1 MVDTNEYLL
10 KTKDYYNNRLGNETN
25 SSELNMEDW
34 FRWEMIEK
42 KLKRF
47 LEARSRKEINILD
60 FGCGTGWLSHL
71 LSKYGNVTGID
82 ISEKAIELASQKY
95 KGIHF
100 VSFDA
105 SSKAFEKIKETTFDF
120 IVSSEVIEHVQ
131 DQQEYFNNMMQ
142 LLKPNGF
149 LILTTPNGQWK
160 KNYFYKDRSNWG
172 QPFEFWLDP
181 DGIKHLA
188 KPYLKDIHVSSF
200 NSADLLNLKSFGL
213 FNFFGN
219 RFLKKF
225 TRMLGLYSVYCR
237 LLDKAGLGLYLIL
250 TGRKN
255 GI

>member
-1 MVDTNEYLL
+1 MSDTNEYLV
-10 KTKDYYNNRLGNETN
+10 KTKDYYDNRFGNETI
-25 SSELNMEDW
+25 SSELHMEDW

-42 KLKRF
+42 KIKLF
-47 LEARSRKEINILD
+47 LEDSPPKKISILD

-95 KGIHF
+95 KDINF

-105 SSKAFEKIKETTFDF
+105 SSKAFEKIKETTFDL

-131 DQQEYFNNMMQ
+131 DQREYFYNMMR
-142 LLKPNGF
+142 LLKPEGF

-160 KNYFYKDRSNWG
+160 KNYFYKERSNWG

-181 DGIKHLA
+181 DWLKHLA
-188 KPYLKDIHVSSF
+188 KPYLKDVHVSSF

-225 TRMLGLYSVYCR
+225 MKIMGLYAVYCNQ
-237 LLDKAGLGLYLIL
+237 LDKAGFGLYLIL
-250 TGRKN
+250 SGRKN